1 MQFNKV
7 NESLR
12 GGGTITQIQN
22 KNQAVREEEKPWCE
36 DDKHH
41 IGVSKQKHGLYNTK

>member
-41 IGVSKQKHGLYNTK
+41 TGVSKQKHGLYNMK